1 MRRSCLLLPIA
12 MLLAA
17 CSAGERAADA
27 EAAARAVPMTQS
39 PAARSLRLPVMRLA
53 PVMRADAGAAVA
65 TVRVRVMF
73 EGRLPPDT
81 TVQARSVDPACGETF
96 VDTSVVRNGNA
107 IVGALVWMDGAGTV
121 FTTVADGE
129 HRPIV
134 TLEQCR
140 LRPRMQ
146 LAAQGSTIQLV
157 MRDAR
162 VERLVIVPPSIAT
175 PIDTIAF
182 NTDGQLVPIR
192 HRTDSTGVLGIY
204 ATRLPWARAFVA
216 IAPTGVAAV
225 TDADGVASF
234 AVDRSAK
241 KLTVR
246 AWHPSLGVVTGTLS
260 PSTSGAETTLTL
272 TYRR

>member
-1 MRRSCLLLPIA
+1 MRGCLQLPIGLLLV
-12 MLLAA
+12 A
-17 CSAGERAADA
+17 CSAGESAADV
-27 EAAARAVPMTQS
+27 EAAARAAPMTQS
-39 PAARSLRLPVMRLA
+39 PAARSLRLPVMRLVPA
-53 PVMRADAGAAVA
+53 VRADAGAAVA

-73 EGRLPPDT
+73 EGQLPADT
-81 TVQARSVDPACGETF
+81 TVQARSVDPACRETF

-107 IVGALVWMDGAGTV
+107 IVGALVWIDGAGAV
-121 FTTVADGE
+121 YSTVAGGE

-140 LRPRMQ
+140 LQPRMQ

-216 IAPTGVAAV
+216 IAPTGAVAV
-225 TDADGVASF
+225 TDADGVVSF
-234 AVDRSAK
+234 TVDGSAK

-246 AWHPSLGVVTGTLS
+246 AWHPSLGVVAGTLN
-260 PSTSGAETTLTL
+260 PSALGAETTLTL